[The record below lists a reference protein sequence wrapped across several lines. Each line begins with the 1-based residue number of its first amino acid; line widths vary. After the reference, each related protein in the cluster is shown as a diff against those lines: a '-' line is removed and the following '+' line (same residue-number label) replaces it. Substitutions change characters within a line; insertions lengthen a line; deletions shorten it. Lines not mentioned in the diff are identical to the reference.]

1 MTSAIKK
8 PHPID
13 DIIVDYQRR
22 LAALPTWTK
31 EKRQLV
37 EELRM
42 VLAEAGFGEFTAHR
56 ARCFHLTGLGKDTV
70 RAIPEH
76 RRGALSDW
84 RGKTVRIICVGP
96 GRCERGYAAGPTSRQ
111 PTTEEYSWQD

>member
-1 MTSAIKK
+1 MNYVMKS
-8 PHPID
+8 PRPID
-13 DIIVDYQRR
+13 DIIDDYQRR

-37 EELRM
+37 EELRT

-56 ARCFHLTGLGKDTV
+56 ARCFHLTGLGNDTV
-70 RAIPEH
+70 RAISDN

-84 RGKTVRIICVGP
+84 RGQTVRIICVEP
-96 GRCERGYAAGPTSRQ
+96 GRYERGYAAGPTSRQ
-111 PTTEEYSWQD
+111 PSTEEYS